1 MKKSFYFL
9 SLFFTQCICI
19 AAIGQS
25 NQVTFEQVQMYSS
38 IQPEGKYWHPTS
50 TQVQAFASILDTALF
65 NPLQLQRDTSFIT
78 KIKILNKPNQIG
90 KIVIDWNQSQSSAFH
105 AYLEIYEL
113 QPEQTFSNSMV
124 NVVIPKKDSIQSTWF
139 LTCTIL
145 DATKKPVFQKTIL
158 IGMIPIA
165 TQGIGYPMNLPVSP
179 PKSLFKAIQSGISY
193 FDKDGEELAYI
204 EAKVPISY
212 ASDNF
217 IMPLLQAK
225 PRISVDT
232 SKDFFQ
238 FTQNNSRV
246 VLRTPTAMMQKID
259 TKDKTTNN
267 PFFAILPEIKK
278 RTNTLFKE
286 YYQAIQPLRNTSEN
300 KDYSLEAYIEFN
312 PFIDPELRATP
323 PIRFLPDSIHK
334 IYADTNLIGRFK
346 VVEQPAINTGWMF
359 NSNKIY
365 NGYDSSSM
373 YTLNTNYPKGMVF
386 ISKAVEGRIGK
397 DTFKILFNSEI
408 DVKIIYLNNLPILVA
423 KGRTKPNYLIPIEQV
438 KQNSI
443 SALLLL
449 IAYSEIF
456 QSPN

>member
-9 SLFFTQCICI
+9 SLLFTQCICI
-19 AAIGQS
+19 ATIGQS

-38 IQPEGKYWHPTS
+38 IQPEGKYWHPTTS
-50 TQVQAFASILDTALF
+50 QVQAFASILDTALF

-90 KIVIDWNQSQSSAFH
+90 KIVIDWNQSQSSDFH

-124 NVVIPKKDSIQSTWF
+124 NIIIPKKDSIQSTWF

-145 DATKKPVFQKTIL
+145 DKNKTPVFQKTIL

-165 TQGIGYPMNLPVSP
+165 NQGIGYPMNIPVSP
-179 PKSLFKAIQSGISY
+179 PKSLFKAIQSGVSY

-204 EAKVPISY
+204 EAKVPFSF

-217 IMPLLQAK
+217 TMPLLQAK
-225 PRISVDT
+225 PRITVDT

-238 FTQNNSRV
+238 FIENSSRV

-312 PFIDPELRATP
+312 PMIDPELRATS

-346 VVEQPAINTGWMF
+346 VIEQPANTGLMF

-373 YTLNTNYPKGMVF
+373 YTLNTNYPKWVIS
-386 ISKAVEGRIGK
+386 ISKSVEGRIGK
-397 DTFKILFNSEI
+397 DTFKIIFNNEI
-408 DVKIIYLNNLPILVA
+408 DVKIMYLNNVAIMAA
-423 KGRTKPNYLIPIEQV
+423 KGRNKPNYLIPLAQV
-438 KQNSI
+438 NQSPI
-443 SALLLL
+443 SSLLLL

>member
-1 MKKSFYFL
+1 MKNIFFFL
-9 SLFFTQCICI
+9 SLLFTQCFCI
-19 AAIGQS
+19 ATIGQS

-38 IQPEGKYWHPTS
+38 IQPEGKYWHPTTS
-50 TQVQAFASILDTALF
+50 QVQAFASILDTAIF

-113 QPEQTFSNSMV
+113 QPAQTFSNSMV
-124 NVVIPKKDSIQSTWF
+124 NIIIPKKDSIQSTWF

-145 DATKKPVFQKTIL
+145 DATKKPIFQKTIL

-165 TQGIGYPMNLPVSP
+165 NQGIGYPMNLPVSP
-179 PKSLFKAIQSGISY
+179 PKSLFKAIQSGVSY

-204 EAKVPISY
+204 EAKVPISF

-217 IMPLLQAK
+217 TMPLLHAK
-225 PRISVDT
+225 PRITVDT

-238 FTQNNSRV
+238 FIQNGSRV
-246 VLRTPTAMMQKID
+246 VLRTPTAMMQKVD

-267 PFFAILPEIKK
+267 PFFTILPEIKK

-312 PFIDPELRATP
+312 PFIDPELRNTP

-334 IYADTNLIGRFK
+334 IYVDTNLIGRFK
-346 VVEQPAINTGWMF
+346 VIEQPANAGLMF
-359 NSNKIY
+359 NPNKIY

-373 YTLNTNYPKGMVF
+373 YTLNTNYPKWVIS
-386 ISKAVEGRIGK
+386 ISKSVEGRIGK
-397 DTFKILFNSEI
+397 DTFKIIFNNEI
-408 DVKIIYLNNLPILVA
+408 DVKIMYLNNVAIMAA
-423 KGRTKPNYLIPIEQV
+423 KGRNKPNYLIPLAQV
-438 KQNSI
+438 NQSPI
-443 SALLLL
+443 SSLLLL

>member
-1 MKKSFYFL
+1 MKKSFYFF
-9 SLFFTQCICI
+9 SLLCTQCICI
-19 AAIGQS
+19 ATIGQS

-38 IQPEGKYWHPTS
+38 IQPEGKYWHPTT

-65 NPLQLQRDTSFIT
+65 NPLQLQRDTSFAT
-78 KIKILNKPNQIG
+78 KIKILNKSNQIG
-90 KIVIDWNQSQSSAFH
+90 KLVIDWSQSQSSPFH

-124 NVVIPKKDSIQSTWF
+124 NIIIPKKDSIQSTWF

-165 TQGIGYPMNLPVSP
+165 NQGIGYPMNLPVSP
-179 PKSLFKAIQSGISY
+179 PKSLFKAIQSGVSY

-204 EAKVPISY
+204 EAKVPNSF

-217 IMPLLQAK
+217 TMPLIQTK
-225 PRISVDT
+225 PRITVDT

-238 FTQNNSRV
+238 FTQNSSRV
-246 VLRTPTAMMQKID
+246 VLRIPTAMMQKID

-312 PFIDPELRATP
+312 PMVDPELRATP
-323 PIRFLPDSIHK
+323 PIRFLPDSVHK
-334 IYADTNLIGRFK
+334 IFADTNLIGRFK
-346 VVEQPAINTGWMF
+346 VIEQPTNTGLMF
-359 NSNKIY
+359 NSNQIY
-365 NGYDSSSM
+365 NGYDSSSI
-373 YTLNTNYPKGMVF
+373 YSLNSNYPKGV
-386 ISKAVEGRIGK
+386 IYLSKSVEGRIGK
-397 DTFKILFNSEI
+397 DTFKILFNNDI
-408 DVKIIYLNNLPILVA
+408 DVKIIYLNNVAIMAA
-423 KGRTKPNYLIPIEQV
+423 KGRNKPNYIIPLQ
-438 KQNSI
+438 QGYTNSI
-443 SALLLL
+443 TSLLLL

>member
-9 SLFFTQCICI
+9 SLLFTQCICI

-50 TQVQAFASILDTALF
+50 TQVQAFASLLDTALF

-90 KIVIDWNQSQSSAFH
+90 KIVIDWNQSQSSDFH

-124 NVVIPKKDSIQSTWF
+124 NIIIPKKDSIQSTWF

-158 IGMIPIA
+158 MGMIPIPN
-165 TQGIGYPMNLPVSP
+165 QGVGYPMNMPITT
-179 PKSLFKAIQSGISY
+179 PKSLFKAIQSGVSY

-259 TKDKTTNN
+259 TKDKTSSN

-286 YYQAIQPLRNTSEN
+286 YYQAIQPLRNVSEN
-300 KDYSLEAYIEFN
+300 KDYTLEAFIEFN
-312 PFIDPELRATP
+312 PFIDPQLQVIP

-334 IYADTNLIGRFK
+334 IYSDTNLIGRFK
-346 VVEQPAINTGWMF
+346 VIEQKANPSLMF
-359 NSNKIY
+359 NSNQIY
-365 NGYDSSSM
+365 NGYDSS
-373 YTLNTNYPKGMVF
+373 TLYSLNSNYPKG
-386 ISKAVEGRIGK
+386 IITIAKSVEGSIGE
-397 DTFKILFNSEI
+397 DSFKILFNNDI
-408 DVKIIYLNNLPILVA
+408 DIKIIYINNVATMAA
-423 KGRTKPNYLIPIEQV
+423 KGRNKPDFLIPIAQV
-438 KQNSI
+438 NQSSI
-443 SALLLL
+443 TSLLLL

-456 QSPN
+456 QTPN

>member
-1 MKKSFYFL
+1 
-9 SLFFTQCICI
+9 
-19 AAIGQS
+19 
-25 NQVTFEQVQMYSS
+25 MYSS
-38 IQPEGKYWHPTS
+38 IQPEGKYWHPTT

-65 NPLQLQRDTSFIT
+65 NPLQLQRDTSFAT
-78 KIKILNKPNQIG
+78 KIKILNKSNQIG
-90 KIVIDWNQSQSSAFH
+90 KLVIDWSQSQSSPFH

-124 NVVIPKKDSIQSTWF
+124 NIIIPKKDSIQSTWF

-165 TQGIGYPMNLPVSP
+165 NQGIGYPMNLPVSP
-179 PKSLFKAIQSGISY
+179 PKSLFKAIQSGVGY

-204 EAKVPISY
+204 EAKVPNSF

-217 IMPLLQAK
+217 TMPLIQTK
-225 PRISVDT
+225 PRITVDT

-238 FTQNNSRV
+238 FTQNSSRV
-246 VLRTPTAMMQKID
+246 VLRIPTAMMQKID

-278 RTNTLFKE
+278 RSNILFKE

-312 PFIDPELRATP
+312 PLIDPELRNTP

-346 VVEQPAINTGWMF
+346 VIELPANTGLMF

-373 YTLNTNYPKGMVF
+373 YTLNTNYPKGIIS
-386 ISKAVEGRIGK
+386 ISKSVEGNIGK
-397 DTFKILFNSEI
+397 DTFKILFNNEI
-408 DVKIIYLNNLPILVA
+408 DVKMIYLNNLPILVA
-423 KGRTKPNYLIPIEQV
+423 KGKNKPNYLVPIEQV
-438 KQNSI
+438 NQHSI

>member
-50 TQVQAFASILDTALF
+50 TQVQAFASLLDTALF

-124 NVVIPKKDSIQSTWF
+124 NVIIPKKDSIQSTWF

-165 TQGIGYPMNLPVSP
+165 NQGIGYPMNLPVSP

-238 FTQNNSRV
+238 FTQNNSRI

-259 TKDKTTNN
+259 TKDKTSSN

-286 YYQAIQPLRNTSEN
+286 YYQATQPLRNTSEN

-312 PFIDPELRATP
+312 PMIDPELRATP
-323 PIRFLPDSIHK
+323 PIRFLPDSVHK
-334 IYADTNLIGRFK
+334 IFADTNLIGRFK
-346 VVEQPAINTGWMF
+346 VIEQPTNTGLMF
-359 NSNKIY
+359 NSNQIY
-365 NGYDSSSM
+365 NGYDSSSI
-373 YTLNTNYPKGMVF
+373 YSLNSNYPKGV
-386 ISKAVEGRIGK
+386 IYLSKSVEGRIGK
-397 DTFKILFNSEI
+397 DAFKIVFNNDI
-408 DVKIIYLNNLPILVA
+408 DVKIIYLNNVAIMAA
-423 KGRTKPNYLIPIEQV
+423 KGRNKPNYIIPLQ
-438 KQNSI
+438 QGYPSSI
-443 SALLLL
+443 TSLLLL
-449 IAYSEIF
+449 MAYSEIF

>member
-9 SLFFTQCICI
+9 SLLFTQCICI

-124 NVVIPKKDSIQSTWF
+124 NIIIPKKDSIQSTWF

-158 IGMIPIA
+158 IGMIPISN
-165 TQGIGYPMNLPVSP
+165 QGIGYPMNVPVSP
-179 PKSLFKAIQSGISY
+179 PKSLFKAIQSGVSY

-204 EAKVPISY
+204 EAKVPISF
-212 ASDNF
+212 AWDNF
-217 IMPLLQAK
+217 TMPLLQVK

-238 FTQNNSRV
+238 FIQNNSRV

-267 PFFAILPEIKK
+267 PFFTILPEIKK

-312 PFIDPELRATP
+312 PFIDPELLATP

-346 VVEQPAINTGWMF
+346 VVELPVNTGLAF

-365 NGYDSSSM
+365 NGYDSNSM
-373 YTLNTNYPKGMVF
+373 YTLNTNYPKGIIS
-386 ISKAVEGRIGK
+386 ISKSVEGRIGN
-397 DTFKILFNSEI
+397 DTFKILFNNDI
-408 DVKIIYLNNLPILVA
+408 DVKLIYLNNVAVMAA
-423 KGRTKPNYLIPIEQV
+423 KGRNKPNYLIPIEKVSQH
-438 KQNSI
+438 SM

>member
-1 MKKSFYFL
+1 
-9 SLFFTQCICI
+9 
-19 AAIGQS
+19 
-25 NQVTFEQVQMYSS
+25 
-38 IQPEGKYWHPTS
+38 
-50 TQVQAFASILDTALF
+50 
-65 NPLQLQRDTSFIT
+65 
-78 KIKILNKPNQIG
+78 
-90 KIVIDWNQSQSSAFH
+90 
-105 AYLEIYEL
+105 
-113 QPEQTFSNSMV
+113 MV
-124 NVVIPKKDSIQSTWF
+124 NIIIPKKDSIQSTWF

-165 TQGIGYPMNLPVSP
+165 NQGIGYPMNIPVSP
-179 PKSLFKAIQSGISY
+179 PKSLFKAIQSGLSY

-204 EAKVPISY
+204 EAKVPFSF

-217 IMPLLQAK
+217 TMPLLQAK
-225 PRISVDT
+225 PRITVDT

-238 FTQNNSRV
+238 FIENSSRV
-246 VLRTPTAMMQKID
+246 VLRVPTAMMQKID

-278 RTNTLFKE
+278 RSNTLFKE

-312 PFIDPELRATP
+312 PLIDPELRATP

-346 VVEQPAINTGWMF
+346 VIEQPANTGLMF

-373 YTLNTNYPKGMVF
+373 YTLNTNYPKGVIY
-386 ISKAVEGRIGK
+386 ISRSVEGTIGK
-397 DTFKILFNSEI
+397 DTFKILFNNEI
-408 DVKIIYLNNLPILVA
+408 DVKILYLNNVAIMAA
-423 KGRTKPNYLIPIEQV
+423 KGRNKPNYLIPLAQV
-438 KQNSI
+438 NQSSI
-443 SALLLL
+443 SSLLLL

>member
-50 TQVQAFASILDTALF
+50 TQVQAFASLLDTALF

-124 NVVIPKKDSIQSTWF
+124 NVIIPKKDSIQSTWF

-165 TQGIGYPMNLPVSP
+165 NQGIGYPMNLPVSP

-259 TKDKTTNN
+259 TKDKTSSN

-286 YYQAIQPLRNTSEN
+286 YYQATQPLRNTSEN

-312 PFIDPELRATP
+312 PMIDPELRATP
-323 PIRFLPDSIHK
+323 PIRFLPDSVHK
-334 IYADTNLIGRFK
+334 IFADTNLIGRFK
-346 VVEQPAINTGWMF
+346 VIEQPTNTGLMF
-359 NSNKIY
+359 NSNQIY
-365 NGYDSSSM
+365 NGYDSSSI
-373 YTLNTNYPKGMVF
+373 YSLNSNYPKGV
-386 ISKAVEGRIGK
+386 IYLSKSVEGRIGK
-397 DTFKILFNSEI
+397 DAFKIVFNNDI
-408 DVKIIYLNNLPILVA
+408 DVKIIYLNNVAIMAA
-423 KGRTKPNYLIPIEQV
+423 KGRNKPNYIIPLQ
-438 KQNSI
+438 QGYPSSI
-443 SALLLL
+443 TSLLLL
-449 IAYSEIF
+449 MAYSEIF

>member
-50 TQVQAFASILDTALF
+50 TQVQAFASLLDTALF

-124 NVVIPKKDSIQSTWF
+124 NIIIPKKDSIQSTWF

-158 IGMIPIA
+158 IGMIPISN
-165 TQGIGYPMNLPVSP
+165 QGIGYPMNVPVSP
-179 PKSLFKAIQSGISY
+179 PKSLFKAIQSGVSY

-204 EAKVPISY
+204 EAKVPISF
-212 ASDNF
+212 AWDNF
-217 IMPLLQAK
+217 TMPLLQVK

-238 FTQNNSRV
+238 FIQNNSRV

-267 PFFAILPEIKK
+267 PFFTILPEIKK

-312 PFIDPELRATP
+312 PFIDPELLATP

-346 VVEQPAINTGWMF
+346 VVELPVNTGLAF

-365 NGYDSSSM
+365 NGYDSNSM
-373 YTLNTNYPKGMVF
+373 YTLNTNYPKGVIS
-386 ISKAVEGRIGK
+386 ISKSVEGRIGN
-397 DTFKILFNSEI
+397 DTFKILFNNDI
-408 DVKIIYLNNLPILVA
+408 DVKLIYLNNVAVMAA
-423 KGRTKPNYLIPIEQV
+423 KGRNKPNYLIPIEKVNQH
-438 KQNSI
+438 SM

>member
-1 MKKSFYFL
+1 
-9 SLFFTQCICI
+9 
-19 AAIGQS
+19 
-25 NQVTFEQVQMYSS
+25 MYSS
-38 IQPEGKYWHPTS
+38 IQPEGKYWHPTT

-65 NPLQLQRDTSFIT
+65 NPLQLQRDTSFAT
-78 KIKILNKPNQIG
+78 KIKILNKSNQIG
-90 KIVIDWNQSQSSAFH
+90 KLVIDWSQSQSSPFH

-124 NVVIPKKDSIQSTWF
+124 NIIIPKKDSIQSTWF

-165 TQGIGYPMNLPVSP
+165 NQGIGYPMNLPVSP
-179 PKSLFKAIQSGISY
+179 PKSLFKAIQSGVSY

-204 EAKVPISY
+204 EAKVPNSF

-217 IMPLLQAK
+217 TMPLIQTK
-225 PRISVDT
+225 PRITVDT

-238 FTQNNSRV
+238 FTQNSSRV
-246 VLRTPTAMMQKID
+246 VLRIPTAMMQKID

-312 PFIDPELRATP
+312 PLIDPELRNTP

-346 VVEQPAINTGWMF
+346 VIELPANTGLMF

-373 YTLNTNYPKGMVF
+373 YTLNTNYPKGIIS
-386 ISKAVEGRIGK
+386 ISKSVEGNIGK
-397 DTFKILFNSEI
+397 DTFKILFNNEI

-423 KGRTKPNYLIPIEQV
+423 KGKNKPNYLVPIEQV
-438 KQNSI
+438 NQHSI

>member
-9 SLFFTQCICI
+9 GLLCTQCICI
-19 AAIGQS
+19 ATIGQS

-38 IQPEGKYWHPTS
+38 IQPEGKYWHPTT

-65 NPLQLQRDTSFIT
+65 NPLQLQRDTSFAT
-78 KIKILNKPNQIG
+78 KIKILNKSNQIG
-90 KIVIDWNQSQSSAFH
+90 KLVIDWSQSQSSPFH

-124 NVVIPKKDSIQSTWF
+124 NIIIPKKDSIQSTWF

-165 TQGIGYPMNLPVSP
+165 NQGIGYPMNLPVSP
-179 PKSLFKAIQSGISY
+179 PKSLFKAIQSGVSY

-204 EAKVPISY
+204 EAKVPNSF

-217 IMPLLQAK
+217 TMPLIQTK
-225 PRISVDT
+225 PRITVDT

-238 FTQNNSRV
+238 FTQNSSRV
-246 VLRTPTAMMQKID
+246 VLRIPTAMMQKID

-312 PFIDPELRATP
+312 PLIDPELRNTP

-346 VVEQPAINTGWMF
+346 VIELPANTGLMF

-373 YTLNTNYPKGMVF
+373 YTLNTNYPKGIIS
-386 ISKAVEGRIGK
+386 ISKSVEGNIGK
-397 DTFKILFNSEI
+397 DIFKILFNNEI

-423 KGRTKPNYLIPIEQV
+423 KGKNKPNYLVPIEQV
-438 KQNSI
+438 NQHSI

>member
-1 MKKSFYFL
+1 
-9 SLFFTQCICI
+9 
-19 AAIGQS
+19 
-25 NQVTFEQVQMYSS
+25 MYSS
-38 IQPEGKYWHPTS
+38 IQPEGKYWHPTT

-65 NPLQLQRDTSFIT
+65 NPLQLQRDTSFAT
-78 KIKILNKPNQIG
+78 KIKILNKSNQIG
-90 KIVIDWNQSQSSAFH
+90 KLVIDWSQSQSSPFH

-124 NVVIPKKDSIQSTWF
+124 NIIIPKKDSIQSTWF

-165 TQGIGYPMNLPVSP
+165 NQGIGYPMNLPVSP
-179 PKSLFKAIQSGISY
+179 PKSLFKAIQSGVSY

-204 EAKVPISY
+204 EAKVPNSF

-217 IMPLLQAK
+217 TMPLIQTK
-225 PRISVDT
+225 PRITVDT

-238 FTQNNSRV
+238 FTQNSSRV
-246 VLRTPTAMMQKID
+246 LLRIPTAMMQKID

-312 PFIDPELRATP
+312 PLIDPELRNTP

-346 VVEQPAINTGWMF
+346 VIELPANTGLMF

-373 YTLNTNYPKGMVF
+373 YTLNTNYPKGIIS
-386 ISKAVEGRIGK
+386 ISKSVEGNIGK
-397 DTFKILFNSEI
+397 DTFKILFNNEI
-408 DVKIIYLNNLPILVA
+408 DVKMIYLNNLPILVA
-423 KGRTKPNYLIPIEQV
+423 KGKNKPNYLVPIEQV
-438 KQNSI
+438 NQHSI

>member
-1 MKKSFYFL
+1 MKKSFYIL
-9 SLFFTQCICI
+9 SLLFTQCICI
-19 AAIGQS
+19 ATIGQS
-25 NQVTFEQVQMYSS
+25 NLVTFEQVQMYSS
-38 IQPEGKYWHPTS
+38 IQPEGKYWHPTT

-65 NPLQLQRDTSFIT
+65 NPLQLQRDTSFAT
-78 KIKILNKPNQIG
+78 KIKILNKSNQIG
-90 KIVIDWNQSQSSAFH
+90 KLVIDWSQSQSSPFH

-124 NVVIPKKDSIQSTWF
+124 NIIIPKKDSIQSTWF

-165 TQGIGYPMNLPVSP
+165 NQGIGYPMNLPVSP
-179 PKSLFKAIQSGISY
+179 PKSLFKAIQSGVSY

-204 EAKVPISY
+204 EAKVPNSF

-217 IMPLLQAK
+217 TMPLIQTK
-225 PRISVDT
+225 PRITVDT

-238 FTQNNSRV
+238 FTQNSSRV
-246 VLRTPTAMMQKID
+246 VLRIPTAMMQKID

-312 PFIDPELRATP
+312 PLIDPELRNTP

-346 VVEQPAINTGWMF
+346 VIELPANTGLMF

-373 YTLNTNYPKGMVF
+373 YTLNTNYPKGIIS
-386 ISKAVEGRIGK
+386 ISKSVEGNIGK
-397 DTFKILFNSEI
+397 DTFKILFNNEI
-408 DVKIIYLNNLPILVA
+408 DVKMIYLNNLPILVA
-423 KGRTKPNYLIPIEQV
+423 KGKNKPNYLVPIEQV
-438 KQNSI
+438 NQHSI

>member
-9 SLFFTQCICI
+9 SLLFTQCICI
-19 AAIGQS
+19 ATIGQS

-38 IQPEGKYWHPTS
+38 IQPEGKYWHPTT

-65 NPLQLQRDTSFIT
+65 NPLQLQRDTSFAT
-78 KIKILNKPNQIG
+78 KIKILNKSNQIG
-90 KIVIDWNQSQSSAFH
+90 KLVIDWSQSQSSPFH

-124 NVVIPKKDSIQSTWF
+124 NIIIPKKDSIQSTWF

-165 TQGIGYPMNLPVSP
+165 NQGIGYPMNLPVSP
-179 PKSLFKAIQSGISY
+179 PKSLFKAIQSGVSY

-204 EAKVPISY
+204 EAKVPNSF

-217 IMPLLQAK
+217 TMPLIQTK
-225 PRISVDT
+225 PRITVDT

-238 FTQNNSRV
+238 FTQNSSRV
-246 VLRTPTAMMQKID
+246 VLRIPTAMMQKID

-312 PFIDPELRATP
+312 PLIDPELRNTP

-346 VVEQPAINTGWMF
+346 VIELPANTGLMF

-373 YTLNTNYPKGMVF
+373 YTLNTNYPKGIIS
-386 ISKAVEGRIGK
+386 ISKSVEGNIGK
-397 DTFKILFNSEI
+397 DTFKILFNNEI
-408 DVKIIYLNNLPILVA
+408 DVKMIYLNNLPILVA
-423 KGRTKPNYLIPIEQV
+423 KGKNKPNYLVPIEQV
-438 KQNSI
+438 NQHSI
-443 SALLLL
+443 SPLLLL

>member
-1 MKKSFYFL
+1 
-9 SLFFTQCICI
+9 
-19 AAIGQS
+19 
-25 NQVTFEQVQMYSS
+25 MYSS
-38 IQPEGKYWHPTS
+38 IQPEGKYWHPTT
-50 TQVQAFASILDTALF
+50 TQVQSFASILDTALF
-65 NPLQLQRDTSFIT
+65 NPLQLQRDTSFAT
-78 KIKILNKPNQIG
+78 KIKILNKSNQIS
-90 KIVIDWNQSQSSAFH
+90 KLVIDWSQSQSSAFH

-124 NVVIPKKDSIQSTWF
+124 NIIIPKKDSIQSTWF

-165 TQGIGYPMNLPVSP
+165 NQGIGYPMNLPVSP
-179 PKSLFKAIQSGISY
+179 PKSLFKAIQSGVSY

-204 EAKVPISY
+204 EAKVPISF

-217 IMPLLQAK
+217 TMPLLQEK
-225 PRISVDT
+225 PRISVYT

-238 FTQNNSRV
+238 FTQDNSRV
-246 VLRTPTAMMQKID
+246 VLRTPNAMMQKID

-312 PFIDPELRATP
+312 PLIDPELRTTP

-346 VVEQPAINTGWMF
+346 VVEQPSNTGLMF

-373 YTLNTNYPKGMVF
+373 YALNTNYPKGVIY
-386 ISKAVEGRIGK
+386 ISKSVEGKIGK
-397 DTFKILFNSEI
+397 DTI
-408 DVKIIYLNNLPILVA
+408 KIIFN
-423 KGRTKPNYLIPIEQV
+423 
-438 KQNSI
+438 
-443 SALLLL
+443 
-449 IAYSEIF
+449 
-456 QSPN
+456 

>member
-9 SLFFTQCICI
+9 SLLFTQCICI

-38 IQPEGKYWHPTS
+38 IQPEGKYWHPTT

-65 NPLQLQRDTSFIT
+65 NPLQLQRDTSFAT
-78 KIKILNKPNQIG
+78 KIKILNKSNQIG
-90 KIVIDWNQSQSSAFH
+90 KLVIDWSQSQSSPFH

-124 NVVIPKKDSIQSTWF
+124 NIIIPKKDSIQSTWF

-165 TQGIGYPMNLPVSP
+165 NQGIGYPMNLPVSP
-179 PKSLFKAIQSGISY
+179 PKSLFKAIQSGVSY

-204 EAKVPISY
+204 EAKVPNSF

-217 IMPLLQAK
+217 TMPLIQTK
-225 PRISVDT
+225 PRITVDT

-238 FTQNNSRV
+238 FTQNSSRV
-246 VLRTPTAMMQKID
+246 VLRIPTAMMQKID

-286 YYQAIQPLRNTSEN
+286 YYQAIQPLRNASEN

-312 PFIDPELRATP
+312 PLIDPELRNTP

-346 VVEQPAINTGWMF
+346 VIELPANTGLMF

-373 YTLNTNYPKGMVF
+373 YTLNTNYPKGIIS
-386 ISKAVEGRIGK
+386 ISKSVEGNIGK
-397 DTFKILFNSEI
+397 DTFKILFNNEI
-408 DVKIIYLNNLPILVA
+408 DVKMIYLNNLPILVA
-423 KGRTKPNYLIPIEQV
+423 KGKNKPNYLVPIEQV
-438 KQNSI
+438 NQHSI
-443 SALLLL
+443 SPLLLL

>member
-9 SLFFTQCICI
+9 SLLFTQCICI
-19 AAIGQS
+19 ATIGQS
-25 NQVTFEQVQMYSS
+25 NQITFEQVQMYSS

-50 TQVQAFASILDTALF
+50 TQVQAFARILDTALF

-124 NVVIPKKDSIQSTWF
+124 NIIIPKKDSIQSTWF

-165 TQGIGYPMNLPVSP
+165 NQGIGYPMNLPVSP
-179 PKSLFKAIQSGISY
+179 PKSLFKAIQSGVSY

-204 EAKVPISY
+204 EAKVPNSF

-217 IMPLLQAK
+217 TMPLIQTK
-225 PRISVDT
+225 PRITVDT

-238 FTQNNSRV
+238 FTQNSSRV
-246 VLRTPTAMMQKID
+246 VLRIPTAMMQKID

-312 PFIDPELRATP
+312 PLIDPELRNTP

-346 VVEQPAINTGWMF
+346 VIELPANTGLMF

-373 YTLNTNYPKGMVF
+373 YTLNTNYPKGIIS
-386 ISKAVEGRIGK
+386 ISKSVEGNIGK
-397 DTFKILFNSEI
+397 DTFKILFNNEI
-408 DVKIIYLNNLPILVA
+408 DVKMIYLNNLPILVA
-423 KGRTKPNYLIPIEQV
+423 KGKNKPNYLVPIEQV
-438 KQNSI
+438 NQHSI
-443 SALLLL
+443 SPLLLL